1 MNMNIYA
8 IKDTKTQ
15 YKNVMILQNDA
26 VAKRTFKML
35 ANDRNSEIYMYA
47 DDMELWKLGTWDNI
61 TGQITGTAPEFM
73 QKAIDVRENE

>member
-26 VAKRTFKML
+26 VALRTFKAL
-35 ANDRNSEIYMYA
+35 ADDPHSEIHTYA

-73 QKAIDVRENE
+73 EKAINVMEIE